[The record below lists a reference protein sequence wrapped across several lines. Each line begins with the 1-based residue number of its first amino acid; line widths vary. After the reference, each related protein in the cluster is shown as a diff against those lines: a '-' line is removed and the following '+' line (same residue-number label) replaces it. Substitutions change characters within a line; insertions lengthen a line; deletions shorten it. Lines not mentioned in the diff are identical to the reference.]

1 MIEYKFKKNLIEIIN
16 KYAPDAKIYL
26 FGSRSR
32 KDNKPGSDIDLA
44 LDSNIKLKINILMNI
59 KSDIESTN
67 IPFFVDIVDIN
78 NVDDVM
84 KNEILKDG
92 VLWKN

>member
-32 KDNKPGSDIDLA
+32 KDNKPGSA